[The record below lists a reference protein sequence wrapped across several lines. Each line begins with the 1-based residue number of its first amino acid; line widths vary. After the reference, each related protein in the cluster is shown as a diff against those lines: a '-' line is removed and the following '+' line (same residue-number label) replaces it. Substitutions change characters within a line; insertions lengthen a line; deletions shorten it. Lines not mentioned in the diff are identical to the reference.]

1 MAAER
6 EGCWYWWERCE
17 CRSHSG
23 ALSLEAGELGNSIG
37 VSSNLS
43 SHACLGVPFLGQR
56 ATAYL
61 GQMLRAFV
69 GLAPEKKKGE
79 QE

>member
-1 MAAER
+1 MNA
-6 EGCWYWWERCE
+6 
-17 CRSHSG
+17 G
-23 ALSLEAGELGNSIG
+23 ATLGLSFKAGELGNSIS

-43 SHACLGVPFLGQR
+43 SHVCLGVPFLSQR

>member
-1 MAAER
+1 MNA
-6 EGCWYWWERCE
+6 
-17 CRSHSG
+17 G
-23 ALSLEAGELGNSIG
+23 ATLGLSFKAGELGNSIG

-43 SHACLGVPFLGQR
+43 SHVCLGVPFLGQR

-69 GLAPEKKKGE
+69 G
-79 QE
+79 